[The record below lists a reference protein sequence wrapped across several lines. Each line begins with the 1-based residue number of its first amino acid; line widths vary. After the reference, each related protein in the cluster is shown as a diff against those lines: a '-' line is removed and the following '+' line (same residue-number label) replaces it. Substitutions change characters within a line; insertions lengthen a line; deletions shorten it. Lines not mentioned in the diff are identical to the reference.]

1 MRQRSKMRASAGKGR
16 DMAAPMVG
24 SALLRRYIGRQFARL
39 RSQAGLSQEA
49 AADALQRSRAT
60 IARIE
65 EGDPRVRFRDI
76 EVRAMLDLYHASERD
91 RATLL
96 GLTAETRNG
105 HRKGW
110 WHDYTDTALP
120 GWFELSVALEDSAEI
135 IREYDIENV
144 PGLLQTRAYA
154 EQVMRS
160 PANNLA
166 PDEAAHRVQLRM
178 QRQSLLTRP
187 RAPRYEVILSEAALH
202 RPVGG
207 PAAMA
212 EQLQRLIDVGSMPN
226 VSIRVVPFSVGAHG
240 GMTAASAFRLLEFPK
255 DPHGYGEPLEPPLV
269 YVDSFTGALYLNK
282 PDEVEAYRLAWDD
295 LERRA
300 LDESATTD
308 LINEMRKG
316 FGSA

>member
-1 MRQRSKMRASAGKGR
+1 
-16 DMAAPMVG
+16 MAAPMVG

-76 EVRAMLDLYHASERD
+76 EVRAMLDLYHASDRD

-120 GWFELSVALEDSAEI
+120 GWFELYVALEDSAEI

-226 VSIRVVPFSVGAHG
+226 VSISRTCGSASCTARRTPSGTPAK
-240 GMTAASAFRLLEFPK
+240 MTNRSALRSYEARSGSFRMSWTICAASTIPVTR
-255 DPHGYGEPLEPPLV
+255 
-269 YVDSFTGALYLNK
+269 S
-282 PDEVEAYRLAWDD
+282 
-295 LERRA
+295 
-300 LDESATTD
+300 SAASRT
-308 LINEMRKG
+308 M
-316 FGSA
+316 SAPA